1 METSVWKLSFAL
13 QSRASKSIIVFYR
26 SKRVVKDNREY
37 YLTDFQLFFSVL
49 NTVYRIFWPSL
60 CLCVCE
66 CKSSL
71 FLCRTSSAREL
82 ALFARSLYLSPFC
95 CLWSFVKLA
104 VSFVCFVCVLS
115 VYVYVEKTKKKP
127 FATSVAK
134 IFAQATVGNSS
145 RINKSAHLLL
155 LIKTFMGTHTQMS
168 CTHTHTLKTRTHTLT
183 NFLINMSKADA
194 GGPTTTTAVTAPLQC
209 CKCKQNT
216 TKC

>member
-1 METSVWKLSFAL
+1 M
-13 QSRASKSIIVFYR
+13 
-26 SKRVVKDNREY
+26 
-37 YLTDFQLFFSVL
+37 L

-60 CLCVCE
+60 CVCVCASA
-66 CKSSL
+66 KALSFSVGHQVQGSLRSLLALSISLLFAAYDHLSSL
-71 FLCRTSSAREL
+71 QFPSFVLFVFSVCLCRKNE
-82 ALFARSLYLSPFC
+82 
-95 CLWSFVKLA
+95 
-104 VSFVCFVCVLS
+104 
-115 VYVYVEKTKKKP
+115 EKP